1 MSRRL
6 LAACLL
12 GFVLVIL
19 SGLLYLA
26 IAVGLAE
33 GWRYAWVA
41 WTIAGLLAAL
51 ISFGARM
58 ERGAWAWLCLVNG
71 LVSVGILATVLVV
84 ARRGS
89 AATVPDAA
97 PLPSPLPDAGIS
109 TASAFRFAVAS
120 GLLGL
125 VVTVLAA
132 GFLVAAYLLMRGK
145 DHPPPR

>member
-12 GFVLVIL
+12 GFILVIL
-19 SGLLYLA
+19 SGLLHTA
-26 IAVGLAE
+26 IAAGLAG

-51 ISFGARM
+51 IAFGAKT
-58 ERGAWAWLCLVNG
+58 ERDAWAWLCLVNAA
-71 LVSVGILATVLVV
+71 VSIGVLVAV
-84 ARRGS
+84 LVLALTGS

-97 PLPSPLPDAGIS
+97 PLPEPLPDAAIP

-120 GLLGL
+120 GLLGF

-132 GFLVAAYLLMRGK
+132 GFLVAAYLLMRGR
-145 DHPPPR
+145 DHPPHR